1 MTKPAIDFWYDFAST
16 YSYVAAMRISPLA
29 EQADVTV
36 RWRPFL
42 LGPIFM
48 TQGLNDSP
56 FNIYPA
62 KGQYMW
68 RDMERL
74 CADIGVGF
82 RKPELFP
89 QGSLLAARVALAG
102 VEQGW
107 CETFSRAVYRAEFE
121 HGQNIASPETL
132 VAILHNLKLVP
143 EGIMK
148 AAQSDPIKARLREQ
162 TDEAA
167 ALNIFGAPTFSTS
180 DGEIFWGNDRLE
192 QALQWARR

>member
-1 MTKPAIDFWYDFAST
+1 MTKPTIEFWYDFAST
-16 YSYVAAMRISPLA
+16 YSYVAAMRIAPLA
-29 EQADVTV
+29 EQAGVAV

-42 LGPIFM
+42 LGPIFLA
-48 TQGLNDSP
+48 QGLNDTP

-74 CADIGVGF
+74 CADIGARF
-82 RKPELFP
+82 RRPELFP
-89 QGSLLAARVALAG
+89 QASLLAARVALVG
-102 VEQGW
+102 TEQGW
-107 CETFSRAVYRAEFE
+107 CETFSRAVYCAEFE
-121 HGQNIASPETL
+121 HGQNIGKPETL
-132 VAILHNLKLVP
+132 VTVLRDLELAP
-143 EGIMK
+143 DDIMK

-162 TDEAA
+162 TEQAA